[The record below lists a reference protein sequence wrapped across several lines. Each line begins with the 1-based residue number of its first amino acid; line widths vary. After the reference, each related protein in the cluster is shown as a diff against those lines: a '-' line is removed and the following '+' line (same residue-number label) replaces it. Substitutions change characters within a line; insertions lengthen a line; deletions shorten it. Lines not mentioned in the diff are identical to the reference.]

1 MKIGNFKIGLR
12 LGIGFGIVVIIPA
25 IVGIHSI
32 FEMRTLAD
40 LTAKMYRYPL
50 TVSNAVRDIRANIN
64 AMHRSM
70 KDVALAGNIEQI
82 NQAAAVVDE
91 YEKEVYKD
99 FEIVFER
106 FLGDMEDVKNARQ
119 SFSDWKVI
127 RDEVIDLSKQG
138 KRDMAVDITRGK
150 GARHVDSM
158 NEDIQAMI
166 DFAGSKAD
174 SFFKDAQTQKK
185 HIIYQTA
192 GLILTMFVLGLIV
205 ALLITKSIVKPLNF
219 IVKRIKD
226 ISEGDLKHEVNF
238 YSSDEVGEL
247 ADSFRE
253 LRSDL
258 QHKAN
263 IAERIASGDFNED
276 IPPRSEKDELGK
288 SFYAMTTSLRKATEE
303 NKKHCEHFEQLV
315 MELEETNKQ
324 LKDEITER
332 KRMDEEINR
341 LMNEI
346 EQDITERKKA
356 EEERLQ
362 KEKLQGVLEM
372 AGATCHEFNQPMQV
386 ISGYSELLQSKITD
400 DNPFKKQLR
409 ILKQQI
415 DRMGELTR
423 KLQNITEYEIMEY
436 VDSKII
442 DINKASK
449 KD

>member
-1 MKIGNFKIGLR
+1 
-12 LGIGFGIVVIIPA
+12 
-25 IVGIHSI
+25 
-32 FEMRTLAD
+32 
-40 LTAKMYRYPL
+40 
-50 TVSNAVRDIRANIN
+50 
-64 AMHRSM
+64 
-70 KDVALAGNIEQI
+70 
-82 NQAAAVVDE
+82 
-91 YEKEVYKD
+91 
-99 FEIVFER
+99 
-106 FLGDMEDVKNARQ
+106 
-119 SFSDWKVI
+119 
-127 RDEVIDLSKQG
+127 
-138 KRDMAVDITRGK
+138 
-150 GARHVDSM
+150 
-158 NEDIQAMI
+158 
-166 DFAGSKAD
+166 
-174 SFFKDAQTQKK
+174 
-185 HIIYQTA
+185 
-192 GLILTMFVLGLIV
+192 
-205 ALLITKSIVKPLNF
+205 
-219 IVKRIKD
+219 
-226 ISEGDLKHEVNF
+226 
-238 YSSDEVGEL
+238 
-247 ADSFRE
+247 
-253 LRSDL
+253 
-258 QHKAN
+258 
-263 IAERIASGDFNED
+263 
-276 IPPRSEKDELGK
+276 
-288 SFYAMTTSLRKATEE
+288 
-303 NKKHCEHFEQLV
+303 